1 MLYVSILQS
10 LGVIL
15 HCAGVFLHSVHV
27 HACNALSNNFSSW
40 LSLLSS
46 VFEFHFA
53 ELSFLS
59 PRIFFLPPKACYT
72 EGGMLGNSLC
82 SLGDSLELWLLSGS
96 GTAVYKSLTHVQ
108 WHYSL
113 HWLNIFP
120 RLSWD
125 LKLRECSKTQMQ
137 KKAKAISLCW
147 EKLNVEA
154 GPSRVRRGENIKR
167 EGMSYLNLT
176 VFCAVE

>member
-10 LGVIL
+10 LGGML
-15 HCAGVFLHSVHV
+15 HCAGVCLHPVRV
-27 HACNALSNNFSSW
+27 HACNALSNNFSSC

-46 VFEFHFA
+46 GFEFHFA

-59 PRIFFLPPKACYT
+59 LRIFFLPPKACYT
-72 EGGMLGNSLC
+72 EGGMLANSLC

-96 GTAVYKSLTHVQ
+96 SIVVYKSLTHVQ

-113 HWLNIFP
+113 PWLNIFP
-120 RLSWD
+120 RISWD
-125 LKLRECSKTQMQ
+125 LKLMKCSKTQMQ

-147 EKLNVEA
+147 EKLNIEA
-154 GPSRVRRGENIKR
+154 GPSRVRRGGNIKR
-167 EGMSYLNLT
+167 EEVSYLNITL
-176 VFCAVE
+176 FCAVQ